1 MTLHHIHT
9 LDTVLSG
16 FAGMLTGG
24 GHLCVVDLEE
34 EDGSFHSDDIEGHR
48 GFTRSSLASQ
58 LAAAG
63 FTCIAFQDCYNL
75 VRDGVTYPLFLAT
88 CVRGVTTRA
97 P

>member
-34 EDGSFHSDDIEGHR
+34 EDGSFHSDDFEGHR
-48 GFTRSSLASQ
+48 GSKRSSLAWTWAG
-58 LAAAG
+58 AAA
-63 FTCIAFQDCYNL
+63 
-75 VRDGVTYPLFLAT
+75 RPSAT
-88 CVRGVTTRA
+88 PWPTSSG
-97 P
+97 